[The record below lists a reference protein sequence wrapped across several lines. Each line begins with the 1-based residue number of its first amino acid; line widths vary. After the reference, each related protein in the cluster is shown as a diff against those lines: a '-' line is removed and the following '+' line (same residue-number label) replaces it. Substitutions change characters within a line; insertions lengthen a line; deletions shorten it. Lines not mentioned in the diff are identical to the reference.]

1 MDPYVHGYSAVEA
14 DRLKDQANTLAGLLH
29 PATPFPAGCRVLE
42 AGCGVGAQTVI
53 LAGNSPDAHFTS
65 IDISRESLERA
76 RERVLVQGLSNVTL
90 EVADIF
96 DLPYNDESFDHL
108 FVCFLLEHLQDPV
121 DALLKLRRVLKTG
134 GSITVI
140 EGDHGS
146 YYCHPGSREADLAVQ
161 CLIEIQARKQGNS
174 LIGRRLYP
182 ILEDAGFRAAK
193 VSAHTIY
200 VDSSKPELVEGF
212 TKRTFIAMIEGVKK
226 EALALNLTDEQTW
239 DRGIAGLY
247 RSTHR
252 DGTFCYTF
260 FRATALK

>member
-1 MDPYVHGYSAVEA
+1 MKAYVHGYSEVEA
-14 DRLKDQANTLAGLLH
+14 DRLKDQADTLAELLH
-29 PATPFPAGCRVLE
+29 PAAPFPAGCRVLE

-65 IDISRESLERA
+65 VDISRESVEKA
-76 RERVLVQGLSNVTL
+76 RKRVALQGLANVTL
-90 EVADIF
+90 EVGDVFA
-96 DLPYNDESFDHL
+96 LPYDDGSFDHV
-108 FVCFLLEHLQDPV
+108 FVCFLLEHLQDPLR
-121 DALLKLRRVLKTG
+121 ALVELKRVLKTG

-146 YYCHPGSREADLAVQ
+146 YYCHPESQDADLAVR
-161 CLIEIQARKQGNS
+161 CLIEIQARKQGNA

-182 ILEDAGFRAAK
+182 LLSGAGFCAVT
-193 VSAHTIY
+193 VSARAVY

-212 TKRTFIAMIEGVKK
+212 TKKTFIAMVEGVKS
-226 EALALNLTDEQTW
+226 EALALNLIDEETW

-247 RSTHR
+247 RATRH

-260 FRATALK
+260 FRAAALK